1 LTRRIK
7 EETGGATTLG
17 SVGFGLLFA
26 LGLTLV
32 CSLVYA
38 LVVAAFPLSEK
49 SVPIIAR
56 AVAMAAAFLG
66 GMAAGRR
73 SDRIGWL
80 HGALVG
86 LVYMALTLFVGRA
99 ITPDAAPLAITVQR
113 FVVTVVVSTIGGIA
127 GVNL

>member
-1 LTRRIK
+1 MTRRIK